1 MGSKSSAATIAVVS
15 GLALAV
21 SSSAEEWSRFRG
33 PNGSGV
39 ASASSVPLRF
49 GPGENLIWRVPLP
62 PGHSSPVLTE
72 DSVFLTAARGE
83 TLLTLRLDR
92 SDGRILWEREAPR
105 DRFDPLDKRN
115 SPASPSP
122 VTDGEAVYV
131 FFPDFGLL
139 SYELDGRE
147 RWRFPLGPFNNLYG
161 MGASPILVGALVV
174 LVCDQNTDSFLIAL
188 DKHDGRV
195 RWKTPRPQAT
205 SGHSTPV
212 VYRADDR
219 QEQIVVPGSFYL
231 TAYAAE
237 TGERIWWAKGLS
249 FEMKSTPVLHEGT
262 AFIHGFGFPEN
273 QPENRIEVPSVEEAF
288 VRDANADG
296 KLAREELPDDRSRS
310 RIGLIDLD
318 GDSGVSPEEWT
329 YYRDAMDTQNGLLA
343 IRLGGRGDVTRSAVR
358 WTYHKAIPQ
367 LPSPLVYRGIL
378 YMVDDG
384 GRATSL
390 HASSGEVIEQ
400 GRLEGAIDRFF
411 ASPVA
416 ADGKVFMVSE
426 SGKVAVLPE
435 GGSLSVMAVND
446 LGESCYATPAIA
458 GDRIYIRTSEALYC
472 FGNPEGGS

>member
-1 MGSKSSAATIAVVS
+1 MGSKSSAATIAVIS

-49 GPGENLIWRVPLP
+49 GPGENLIWRAPLP

-92 SDGRILWEREAPR
+92 SNGRILWEREAPR

-318 GDSGVSPEEWT
+318 GDLGVSPEEWT

-367 LPSPLVYRGIL
+367 LPSPLVYR
-378 YMVDDG
+378 
-384 GRATSL
+384 
-390 HASSGEVIEQ
+390 
-400 GRLEGAIDRFF
+400 
-411 ASPVA
+411 
-416 ADGKVFMVSE
+416 
-426 SGKVAVLPE
+426 
-435 GGSLSVMAVND
+435 
-446 LGESCYATPAIA
+446 
-458 GDRIYIRTSEALYC
+458 
-472 FGNPEGGS
+472 